1 MRIYRSGEQED
12 VRPSHTDGDI
22 GEGGGLLQASM
33 ARRWLSAA
41 KFIVAPVIIII
52 VASILFPVI
61 IRARK
66 PSLETR
72 CMAKLRQVGSAVA
85 MYTDDHD
92 GAYPLRSTWHQAIR
106 SYIDSPDPAERVL
119 PGSSLDPLKCPSDPS
134 DYPVSYLYLDRS
146 QLGYSKA
153 NLSESVTPLAVDEYF
168 HEHAT
173 LVYYDGHVE
182 RLEKQLWLHQRNRQ
196 WEVRRDLD
204 HPASFSYEPMPGS
217 VTGPQAPDPGIDR
230 TEMYI
235 WPKL

>member
-1 MRIYRSGEQED
+1 MPIYRSGDHQD
-12 VRPSHTDGDI
+12 VQPSHTGGDI
-22 GEGGGLLQASM
+22 GRGPGPLQQSM

-41 KFIVAPVIIII
+41 KFIAAPVIILI
-52 VASILFPVI
+52 VASILFPVLV
-61 IRARK
+61 RARK
-66 PSLETR
+66 PSLEAR
-72 CMAKLRQVGSAVA
+72 CMGKLRQVGSAIS
-85 MYTDDHD
+85 MYADDF
-92 GAYPLRSTWHQAIR
+92 GAYPLRSNWHLAIR
-106 SYIDSPDPAERVL
+106 AYIDSPQAEERVL
-119 PGSSLDPLKCPSDPS
+119 PGSSLDPLKCASDPS

-168 HEHAT
+168 HEHTT

-196 WEVRRDLD
+196 WEIRRDLD
-204 HPASFSYEPMPGS
+204 HPASFSYEPVPGS

-235 WPKL
+235 WPRL